1 MKIIDS
7 FKEQPMTIKI
17 LDIVFIVC
25 LAYEFILI
33 LIGKQLNLSMSTLM
47 LFIILAVTV
56 HNIKTGE

>member
-1 MKIIDS
+1 MKIIES
-7 FKEQPMTIKI
+7 FNEQPMTIKI

-25 LAYEFILI
+25 LVYEFILI

-56 HNIKTGE
+56 HNIKTSE

>member
-33 LIGKQLNLSMSTLM
+33 FLGKQLNLSMSTLM